1 MVFKK
6 CGKLS
11 KNVRNLN
18 FRQWILKLTSA
29 ANLVRPSKK
38 KNVFRRISTK
48 KEAGG
53 RFFFCYLLFPIACFL
68 YTLLP
73 SRKDT
78 LELLGKMLIKRN
90 IRY

>member
-18 FRQWILKLTSA
+18 FRQWILKLTSS
-29 ANLVRPSKK
+29 ANLFRPNKK
-38 KNVFRRISTK
+38 KNMFFVEFLQKKRR
-48 KEAGG
+48 AGG
-53 RFFFCYLLFPIACFL
+53 FFCYLLFPIACFL

-90 IRY
+90 LRY